1 MRADV
6 LLVHRGLAPSRAL
19 AQRLIEGGHVYT
31 RDGDVRVAISKPSA
45 TVDES
50 AAVEIASNELDRY
63 VSRGGLKLEG
73 ALDRVGLD
81 VTGMVCLDVG
91 QSTGGFT
98 DCLLQRGAAHVVGVD
113 VGRDQLHPKLRD
125 DLRVTCV
132 EGVNA
137 RELSVDPVGA
147 ASRDRSLPE
156 RLGLHETAMV
166 EASRSYKMTTFDL
179 IVADVSFISLTKII
193 AAWFDLLKPD
203 GRVLSLVKPQFEVGA
218 ENLGKGGIVRD
229 ESLYASVETTIRDA
243 FVAQGFQVRD
253 YFDSPIKGGDG
264 NREFFIHASKS

>member
-6 LLVHRGLAPSRAL
+6 LLVQRGLAPSRAL
-19 AQRLIEGGHVYT
+19 AQRMIEAGHVYART
-31 RDGDVRVAISKPSA
+31 GDARVAITKPSA
-45 TVDES
+45 SIGDDVD
-50 AAVEIASNELDRY
+50 VEITNNELDRY

-73 ALDRVGLD
+73 ALERVGLD
-81 VTGMVCLDVG
+81 VNGFVCLDVG

-98 DCLLQRGAAHVVGVD
+98 DCLLQRGAAHVAGID
-113 VGRDQLHPKLRD
+113 VGHDQLHPKLRND
-125 DLRVTCV
+125 PRVTCV

-137 RELSVDPVGA
+137 RELNVDTVGA
-147 ASRDRSLPE
+147 ACRDQPSREHFDSQDA
-156 RLGLHETAMV
+156 TMV
-166 EASRSYKMTTFDL
+166 AASRSYKVTDFDL

-193 AAWFDLLKPD
+193 APWFDLLKPN

-229 ESLYASVETTIRDA
+229 ESLYAFVEKTIREA
-243 FVAQGFQVRD
+243 FIALGFQVHD

-264 NREFFIHASKS
+264 NREFFIDASKR